1 MKESTLYERDGLM
14 DYNFIFQNF
23 INNGI
28 ITIDDVMNS
37 ENKEELMATIIDTI
51 HRYTI
56 THTNDGRYT
65 TYVTD
70 MTKPNGRRQV
80 RRKSKTELY
89 NYLLEFYGIS
99 GNLKDITFAELYDEW
114 ISYKRR
120 YVDVPNRKRS
130 ISPSTIRRYE
140 RDFEKYIQDTELARM
155 SIQKITT
162 HKLQLLVTDMI
173 ENSKMN
179 EKCVGNI
186 LGYISQAFS
195 YAKRSEY
202 IHSNPT
208 ENLDKALL
216 LSMCVYTPPKADSD
230 RVLTINEL
238 ARLREAILR
247 HEQESPLY
255 MPDYAIELAI
265 LTGMR
270 VGEISALH
278 WTDIDSVFIHIDYS
292 EHRLDYADKK
302 CELVIG
308 EPKNGKH
315 RIVPIT
321 DDIRNLLNK
330 IRALGIQSSDRFIF
344 VRQDGTRYTAHDI
357 SCAVDRRASE
367 AGIKKTSIHGIRRT
381 VSSQLNT
388 VLSQKDV
395 ASMLGHSERVNE
407 RHYNYSTAENTAKI
421 QALTQVSSKV
431 INFSSFLEN
440 KKSAVS
446 L

>member
-1 MKESTLYERDGLM
+1 
-14 DYNFIFQNF
+14 
-23 INNGI
+23 
-28 ITIDDVMNS
+28 
-37 ENKEELMATIIDTI
+37 
-51 HRYTI
+51 
-56 THTNDGRYT
+56 
-65 TYVTD
+65 

-89 NYLLEFYGIS
+89 NYLLEFYGIND
-99 GNLKDITFAELYDEW
+99 NLKDITFAELYDEW

-120 YVDVPNRKRS
+120 YVDVSNRKRS

-230 RVLTINEL
+230 RVLTIKEL

-247 HEQESPLY
+247 HEQEYPLY
-255 MPDYAIELAI
+255 MPDYAI
-265 LTGMR
+265 
-270 VGEISALH
+270 
-278 WTDIDSVFIHIDYS
+278 
-292 EHRLDYADKK
+292 
-302 CELVIG
+302 ELVIG

-357 SCAVDRRASE
+357 SCVVDRRASE

-395 ASMLGHSERVNE
+395 SSMLGHSERVNE